1 MGKNW
6 STPHL
11 LHISTQLQQSV
22 FTLGQSCT
30 LCMAIQVSQI
40 ISTSF
45 KSSAVILYN
54 FNFYLTRWKKIEQSI
69 YLSNWDTKCMAPV
82 DNRHSK
88 VIWKK
93 IGFGIYHLMFILKR
107 KHSIVYIGIK
117 ALNMVIRSYYANI
130 IALYISQ
137 RMVAL
142 KLVGTSYHFFDIRL
156 RTA

>member
-1 MGKNW
+1 
-6 STPHL
+6 
-11 LHISTQLQQSV
+11 
-22 FTLGQSCT
+22 
-30 LCMAIQVSQI
+30 
-40 ISTSF
+40 
-45 KSSAVILYN
+45 
-54 FNFYLTRWKKIEQSI
+54 
-69 YLSNWDTKCMAPV
+69 
-82 DNRHSK
+82 
-88 VIWKK
+88 
-93 IGFGIYHLMFILKR
+93 MFILKR